1 MSQEYRKNNLLKRND
16 LEVIYLLKQ
25 SNQNLLPVNTNLQN
39 ILNSDIQ
46 ILYFQYNSPHF
57 IRPSLLQQNSGLSSG
72 EQNLVVFY
80 QVNAFE
86 IWPYKRGTTEQ
97 TLC

>member
-39 ILNSDIQ
+39 ISQLRYSNFKFPIQ
-46 ILYFQYNSPHF
+46 
-57 IRPSLLQQNSGLSSG
+57 
-72 EQNLVVFY
+72 
-80 QVNAFE
+80 
-86 IWPYKRGTTEQ
+86 
-97 TLC
+97 